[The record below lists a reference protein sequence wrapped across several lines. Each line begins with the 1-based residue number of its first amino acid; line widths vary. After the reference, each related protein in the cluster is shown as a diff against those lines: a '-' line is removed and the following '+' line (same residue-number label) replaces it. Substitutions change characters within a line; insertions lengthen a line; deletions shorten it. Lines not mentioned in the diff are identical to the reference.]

1 MDHITKLRVG
11 KNTIGIRGLKE
22 ALAEAAEK
30 FNGTPDTAAG
40 RVLLEKLSAKNYIA
54 PAAAPTY
61 EKAFHRA
68 YLRHIGAPEDDA
80 VPAGLVE
87 IKVLGPGC
95 PQCERLERLVMTVM
109 TETGIQ
115 GDLDHVRNLTEIA
128 SYGVM
133 GTPALIINR
142 EVKAVGKV
150 PSKTSLTAWVTEA
163 KAGG

>member
-11 KNTIGIRGLKE
+11 KHTIGIRGLKE
-22 ALAEAAEK
+22 ALAEAAER
-30 FNGTPDTAAG
+30 FNGTPDTKAG
-40 RVLLEKLSAKNYIA
+40 RFLLEKLSAQNYIA

-61 EKAFHRA
+61 EEAFHRA
-68 YLRHIGAPEDDA
+68 YLRHIGAPEEDA
-80 VPAGLVE
+80 VTEGILE

-95 PQCERLERLVMTVM
+95 PQCERLEREIMTVM
-109 TETGIQ
+109 AEAGIEA
-115 GDLDHVRNLTEIA
+115 DLDHVRDLKEIA

-150 PSKTSLTAWVTEA
+150 PSKTRLTAWLTEA
-163 KAGG
+163 AANT

>member
-22 ALAEAAEK
+22 ALAEAAELFDGK
-30 FNGTPDTAAG
+30 PDTTAG
-40 RVLLEKLSAKNYIA
+40 KILLKELSVKNYIA
-54 PAAAPTY
+54 PSAASTY

-80 VPAGLVE
+80 LPAGLVE

-95 PQCERLERLVMTVM
+95 PQCERLERWVITVM
-109 TETGIQ
+109 TETGIEA
-115 GDLDHVRNLTEIA
+115 DLDHVRDLKEIA

-150 PSKTSLTAWVTEA
+150 PSKATLTAWLTEPT
-163 KAGG
+163 AGR